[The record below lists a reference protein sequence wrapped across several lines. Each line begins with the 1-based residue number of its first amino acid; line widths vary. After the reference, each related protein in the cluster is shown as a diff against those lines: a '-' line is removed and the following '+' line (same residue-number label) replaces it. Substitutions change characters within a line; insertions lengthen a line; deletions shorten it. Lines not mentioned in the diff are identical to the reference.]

1 RAASVGAPATGWVAE
16 TAPRPGTDGPALAE
30 IAFPAMELYAMP
42 AATQTLL
49 DDAVV
54 DLDAWLSAEVEMA
67 FAEQEGVAFVTGDGA
82 SRPRGFLS

>member
-1 RAASVGAPATGWVAE
+1 MRRSWPRPETAAPA
-16 TAPRPGTDGPALAE
+16 LSE

-54 DLDAWLSAEVEMA
+54 DLDAWLSAGA
-67 FAEQEGVAFVTGDGA
+67 DAEWLGQVANLMMMRA
-82 SRPRGFLS
+82 AYR

>member
-1 RAASVGAPATGWVAE
+1 RPETAAPA
-16 TAPRPGTDGPALAE
+16 LSE

-54 DLDAWLSAEVEMA
+54 DLDAWLSAEVETA
-67 FAEQEGVAFVTGDGA
+67 FA
-82 SRPRGFLS
+82 